1 MPSSILAQPNAPAAT
16 SVGKSGRGSAGVYEL
31 QLRRKLLQQQLGVV
45 EDECKRVGKVVA
57 KKHLAKLCR
66 QENAGGRGHAHA
78 GAAAAARGSCE
89 RGGEADTAGNH
100 GGGQRHVVAANNSDG
115 LPSIGVAGAGGGGA
129 GGQADTSLRGIR
141 RTKKKLAR
149 ERIAA
154 AQQQRPP
161 HLLAAEPFKKGGC
174 IDHTKKKRILQ
185 DKQREIERDA
195 AAERNAR
202 PARRSV
208 SVRDEVAAAPSIFP
222 DRYLRGEVPCSK
234 HCSVGKC
241 VRASVEIE
249 LCPSWRQTPHSTR
262 DRSTVYIVPPSACK
276 TDVSRKGYISQ
287 LSCLYE
293 YACKT

>member
-1 MPSSILAQPNAPAAT
+1 MPSSMLAQPNAPAVT
-16 SVGKSGRGSAGVYEL
+16 SAGKSGRGSAGVYEL

-78 GAAAAARGSCE
+78 AAAAARGSGG
-89 RGGEADTAGNH
+89 RGGAADKAGNQAD
-100 GGGQRHVVAANNSDG
+100 GQRHVVATNSDG
-115 LPSIGVAGAGGGGA
+115 LPSIGVVGAGGGGA
-129 GGQADTSLRGIR
+129 GEQADTSLRGIR

-149 ERIAA
+149 ERLAA

-208 SVRDEVAAAPSIFP
+208 GVRDEVAAAPSIFP

-234 HCSVGKC
+234 HCSVGK
-241 VRASVEIE
+241 
-249 LCPSWRQTPHSTR
+249 
-262 DRSTVYIVPPSACK
+262 
-276 TDVSRKGYISQ
+276 
-287 LSCLYE
+287 
-293 YACKT
+293 